1 MAEDNCYL
9 SQGNSMKVRGAK
21 RFREQKWL
29 LDSVISTI
37 GLDWD
42 LLRMS
47 TVTAPI
53 GFEGMGDWAIVAG
66 KAKRFDDISPSFE
79 SVAAGR
85 EARAREAEK
94 AGNEVTARE
103 SYLVASIYYGVAQ
116 WPIDEVNE
124 RNLMLNAKKLD
135 CYGRYAKRA
144 HHRIERVEMP
154 MGKHVVPAWLHLPV
168 GGEPPYPVVIML
180 PGMDT
185 FKEKLVWGYGD
196 KMLER
201 GFAAL
206 AIDGPGQAEPLMHGL
221 KVTADNFADAGQA
234 CISFIDGRKDLDHDR
249 IGVFGRSFGSYAAT
263 VLANA
268 IADRLRGAVVGL
280 PCFEPGFNKIFEEAS
295 PTYKNRFMFMAGYEE
310 DEPGFDNFIQGFD
323 LRTRVSNLKCPFM
336 VLGGELDELAPIK
349 HVFEVCRQVPGP
361 VEIVVFQNE
370 RHAPGRLPS
379 SQLGPHWYAMMADW
393 LSARVRDARPLD
405 SSRYLYVTAT
415 GEVEQRPFDR
425 R

>member
-1 MAEDNCYL
+1 
-9 SQGNSMKVRGAK
+9 MKGRGAR

-29 LDSVISTI
+29 LDSVVSTV

-42 LLRMS
+42 LLRMA

-53 GFEGMGDWAIVAG
+53 GFEGMGDWSIVAG

-79 SVAAGR
+79 SVGVGR
-85 EARAREAEK
+85 EARAREAED

-124 RNLMLNAKKLD
+124 RNLTLNARKLD
-135 CYGRYAKRA
+135 CYRRYAIRA
-144 HHRIERVEMP
+144 HHKIERVEMP
-154 MGKHVVPAWLHLPV
+154 MGQHTIPAWLHLPI
-168 GGEPPYPVVIML
+168 GGKPPYPIVIML

-185 FKEKLVWGYGD
+185 FKEKLVWSYGD

-206 AIDGPGQAEPLMHGL
+206 AIDGPGQSEPLMHGL
-221 KVTADNFADAGQA
+221 KVTADNFADAGRA
-234 CISFIDGRKDLDHDR
+234 CLSFIDSRKDLDHER

-263 VLANA
+263 VLSNA
-268 IADRLRGAVVGL
+268 IADRLRGVVVGL

-295 PTYKNRFMFMAGYEE
+295 PTYKNRFMFMAGYED
-310 DEPGFDNFIQGFD
+310 DEAGFDRFIEEFD
-323 LRTRVSNLKCPFM
+323 LRARVSKLSCPFM

-349 HVFEVCRQVPGP
+349 HVFDVCEQVPGP
-361 VEIVVFQNE
+361 VEIVVYQNE

-393 LSARVRDARPLD
+393 LSARVRDCKPQE

-415 GEVEQRPFDR
+415 GQIEQRPFSR
-425 R
+425 C